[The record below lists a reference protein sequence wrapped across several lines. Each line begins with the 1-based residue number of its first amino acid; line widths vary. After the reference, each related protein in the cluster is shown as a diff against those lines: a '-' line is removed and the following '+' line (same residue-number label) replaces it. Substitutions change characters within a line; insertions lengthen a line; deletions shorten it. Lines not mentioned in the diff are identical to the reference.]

1 MKIIGTDNL
10 ARESIADY
18 VLLTDITESE
28 MQHARWVV
36 EKLNARLAL
45 DEANTYY
52 KIVDDSY
59 ELWRGMEEF
68 I

>member
-18 VLLTDITESE
+18 VLITDITESE

-36 EKLNARLAL
+36 EKLNARLTMDGAG
-45 DEANTYY
+45 TYY

-59 ELWRGMEEF
+59 KLWRGIEEF
-68 I
+68 V